1 MKLKVLIYTALMVLS
16 THVLSEDIDLY
27 VAHDITNTEKSRAVI
42 LFDTSGSMSWDV
54 QDGRTCYV
62 RERDRWGRYY
72 YKSVECFD
80 SSKTSK
86 SCYKR
91 SGYSY
96 YKANCKD
103 SRLRV
108 AKNAIKGLVND
119 NPDFEFGLMRLYS
132 SRGGYVVSGLGTEK
146 DTLLN
151 KIESLPGSGSTPIT
165 ETLWEAY
172 LYLTGRGLDQ
182 AKDRSARDKS
192 IEYGGNYISPF
203 KPVIGESKRCDNSIN
218 MILMTDGDPTGD
230 SDRNYK
236 ITQEYKNVFGTSPT
250 AYKSSYM
257 NSLAK
262 LLRGNENQVVDLYPN
277 TKQDKDF
284 ARVFT
289 IGFGSGMSSNG
300 KALLDQTAKDGG
312 GSYEHANT
320 ASELTTKLKET
331 ITKIREINDS
341 FASPAVSTNSADRTT
356 HRDALYYTMFLPK
369 THTRWKGNLKKLKL
383 KNGKIVDMGDKPA
396 LDEKGGIIGEG
407 ATTFWSAQTPNDGN
421 NIQQGGVN
429 GQLSKQ
435 ITRNIYSD
443 FGLGALYPFSYSKAL
458 EQMSADDLAEKLG
471 TNVNESE
478 NVMRWAA
485 GEDVLDENPDGLR
498 RKDIF
503 GDPLHSRPVT
513 MDFGNDDI
521 RVFIGTN
528 AGVLHAL
535 KDKGDTV
542 EESWAFM
549 PGSLLKIHKHQMN
562 KTPDTKEYGVDGPIN
577 IFHKDINRDGTV
589 NGNDKVWLFFG
600 LRRGGS
606 EYYGIDITNPDIPKL
621 MWGGPI
627 SPSRGGYEELGQTW
641 SKPLV
646 TYIRSQKEEPV
657 IIFGAGYDTNK
668 DNVLR
673 TTDDKGRGIFIADA
687 ATGKL
692 VWSLTKRNK
701 SPNKF
706 SGGHSI
712 AADLSLMDSDYDGF
726 TDRIYAADT
735 AGNIWRIDM
744 PKDSPTDDKEPWT
757 HFKLASLGSKTSSY
771 DRRFF
776 YQPLV
781 ARTYFSKV
789 TNTMS
794 DNGSYITRRD
804 TPYDAILIGSG
815 NRPSPLNTITQDQ
828 LFMLRDEN
836 TVTKSFQGD
845 DIPEPI
851 KMADLMQVQNEPF
864 YKVNSK
870 QEFYEQE
877 AILGEKKGWRYKLR
891 AGEKSLSQATVV
903 GGIAYFTTFMPA
915 TSSNE
920 NQCSLS
926 GGSGSLY
933 ALHMHYGARVFEK
946 LRYDTARD
954 VPDTPVISYQRE
966 ADKEGGY
973 KRNSGRLI
981 ISLKDTGD
989 TGSGPD
995 ISKPAEPFPT
1005 DKIRPPTP
1013 VFDDSGKPIFISKE
1027 KHGMTTKQMYIYK
1040 REDHDEK

>member
-1 MKLKVLIYTALMVLS
+1 MKLKVLIYTALIVFS
-16 THVLSEDIDLY
+16 SQVLSEDIDLY

-54 QDGRTCYV
+54 EDGEACYV
-62 RERDRWGRYY
+62 REKDWWGRSY
-72 YKSVECFD
+72 YKSVECFN
-80 SSKTSK
+80 SNNTSK
-86 SCYKR
+86 ACYKKY
-91 SGYSY
+91 SGRY
-96 YKANCKD
+96 YKVTCGD

-108 AKNAIKGLVND
+108 AKNAIKALVKD

-132 SRGGYVVSGLGTEK
+132 SNGGYVVSGLGAD
-146 DTLLN
+146 DTSLLN

-172 LYLTGRGLDQ
+172 LYLTGQGLDQ
-182 AKDRSARDKS
+182 AKYRSGRDTS
-192 IEYGGNYISPF
+192 VEYSGRYISPF
-203 KPVIGESKRCDNSIN
+203 KPVVGESKRCDNSIN

-230 SDRNYK
+230 NDRDYQIK
-236 ITQEYKNVFGTSPT
+236 QEYIRVFGTSPS
-250 AYKSSYM
+250 YYQGSYM

-262 LLRGNENQVVDLYPN
+262 LMRGSETQVVDLYP
-277 TKQDKDF
+277 TTSQDKDF

-289 IGFGSGMSSNG
+289 IGFGDGMSTSG
-300 KALLDQTAKDGG
+300 QALLNKTASDGG
-312 GSYEHANT
+312 GSYELAKT
-320 ASELTTKLKET
+320 DLELTEKLKDT

-356 HRDALYYTMFLPK
+356 HRDSLYYTMFLPK

-383 KNGKIVDMGDKPA
+383 KGGKIVDMNNKAA
-396 LDEKGGIIGEG
+396 LDEEGGIIGEG
-407 ATTFWSAQTPNDGN
+407 ATTFWSAQTPGDGN

-435 ITRNIYSD
+435 ITRKVYSD
-443 FGLGALYPFSYSKAL
+443 FNLGALYPFSYSKAL
-458 EQMSADDLAEKLG
+458 EQMSAEDLADKLG
-471 TNVNESE
+471 TDLADSE
-478 NVMRWAA
+478 KVMRWAV
-485 GEDVLDENPDGLR
+485 GEDVLGENPDSVR

-513 MDFGNDDI
+513 MDFGDDDI
-521 RVFIGTN
+521 RMFIGTN
-528 AGVLHAL
+528 AGVLHAF

-549 PGSLLKIHKHQMN
+549 PGSLLKLHKHQMN
-562 KTPDTKEYGVDGPIN
+562 KTPDTKMYGVDGPIN
-577 IFHKDINRDGTV
+577 IFHKDINRDGKV
-589 NGNDKVWLFFG
+589 NGDDKVWLFVG

-606 EYYGIDITNPDIPKL
+606 EYYGINITDPDKPKL

-627 SPSRGGYEELGQTW
+627 SPNRAGYEELGQTW

-646 TYIRSQKEEPV
+646 TYIRKQKEDPV

-673 TTDDKGRGIFIADA
+673 TADSQGRGIFIADA

-701 SPNKF
+701 LPHQF

-735 AGNIWRIDM
+735 AGNIWRVDM

-789 TNTMS
+789 TTTAT
-794 DNGSYITRRD
+794 DNGSYTTRRD
-804 TPYDAILIGSG
+804 TPYDAILVGSG

-828 LFMLRDEN
+828 LFMIRDEN
-836 TVTKSFQGD
+836 TVTKSFQGE
-845 DIPEPI
+845 DIPTPI
-851 KMADLMQVQNEPF
+851 KMADLMPVQNEPF

-877 AILGEKKGWRYKLR
+877 AILGEKKGWRFKLR
-891 AGEKSLSQATVV
+891 EGEKSLSQATVV

-915 TSSNE
+915 TSGNE

-926 GGSGSLY
+926 GGRGSLY
-933 ALHMHYGARVFEK
+933 ALHMHYGARVFNQV
-946 LRYDTARD
+946 RYDTARD

-966 ADKEGGY
+966 VVEGSGY
-973 KRNSGRLI
+973 KRNTGRLI
-981 ISLKDTGD
+981 IALKRSGD
-989 TGSGPD
+989 SGEGPD
-995 ISKPAEPFPT
+995 SSKPAEPFLT
-1005 DKIRPPTP
+1005 DRISGPIP
-1013 VFDDSGKPIFISKE
+1013 VLGADGKPSFISKE

>member
-1 MKLKVLIYTALMVLS
+1 MTLSRKIYSLLLVFSLNTFA
-16 THVLSEDIDLY
+16 EDIDLY
-27 VAHDITNTEKSRAVI
+27 VAHDITKTEKSRAVI

-62 RERDRWGRYY
+62 RERDSWGRTYY
-72 YKSVECFD
+72 RSVECFD

-86 SCYKR
+86 ACYKR
-91 SGYSY
+91 SRYSY

-108 AKNAIKGLVND
+108 AKNAIKGLVDD

-132 SRGGYVVSGLGTEK
+132 SYGGYVVSGLGTDK
-146 DTLLN
+146 NTLLN

-182 AKDRSARDKS
+182 AKNRGARDKS
-192 IEYGGNYISPF
+192 IESSGKYISPF

-230 SDRNYK
+230 TDRDYK
-236 ITQEYKNVFGTSPT
+236 IKEEYKKVFGSTPSS
-250 AYKSSYM
+250 YKNSYM

-262 LLRGNENQVVDLYPN
+262 LLRGTENQVVDLYAG
-277 TKQDKDF
+277 TSQDKDF

-289 IGFGSGMSSNG
+289 IGFGSGMSTNG
-300 KALLDQTAKDGG
+300 KALLDQSAKDGG

-320 ASELTTKLKET
+320 ASELTEKLKDT

-383 KNGKIVDMGDKPA
+383 KDGEIVDMHGRQA

-421 NIQQGGVN
+421 NIQQGGVA
-429 GQLSKQ
+429 GQLSRQ
-435 ITRNIYSD
+435 ITRNVYSD
-443 FGLGALYPFSYSKAL
+443 FGLGALHKFTYKKAL
-458 EQMSADDLAEKLG
+458 EQMKAEELASKLG
-471 TNVNESE
+471 TDLNQSE
-478 NVMRWAA
+478 QVMRWAV
-485 GEDVLDENPDGLR
+485 GEDVLGENPDGNR

-528 AGVLHAL
+528 AGVLHAF

-549 PGSLLKIHKHQMN
+549 PGSLLKLHKHQMN
-562 KTPDTKEYGVDGPIN
+562 KTPDTKMYGVDGPLN
-577 IFHKDINRDGTV
+577 IFHKDDNRDGKV
-589 NGNDKVWLFFG
+589 NGEDKVWLFAG
-600 LRRGGS
+600 LRRGGD
-606 EYYGIDITNPDIPKL
+606 EYYGLDITSPDSPKL

-627 SPSRGGYEELGQTW
+627 SPSKSGFEELGQTW

-646 TYIRSQKEEPV
+646 TYIRSKKEDPV

-673 TTDDKGRGIFIADA
+673 TNDSKGRGLFIVDA
-687 ATGKL
+687 ASGRL
-692 VWSLTKRNK
+692 VWSLTKRNPL
-701 SPNKF
+701 PNKF

-712 AADLSLMDSDYDGF
+712 AADLSIMDSDYDGF

-735 AGNIWRIDM
+735 AGNIWRVDM

-757 HFKLASLGSKTSSY
+757 HFKFAQLGSKTSSY

-789 TNTMS
+789 TKTIT
-794 DNGSYITRRD
+794 DNGSYTTRRD

-815 NRPSPLNTITQDQ
+815 NRPSPLNTVTQDQ
-828 LFMLRDEN
+828 LFMIRDEN
-836 TVTKSFQGD
+836 TVTRSFQGD
-845 DIPEPI
+845 EVPTVI
-851 KMADLMQVQNEPF
+851 KMADLMPVQNEPF
-864 YKVNSK
+864 YSVKSK
-870 QEFYEQE
+870 QAFYDKE
-877 AILGEKKGWRYKLR
+877 AELGEKKGWRFKLR
-891 AGEKSLSQATVV
+891 EGEKALAQATVV
-903 GGIAYFTTFMPA
+903 GGIAYYTTFKPA
-915 TSSNE
+915 SSTNE

-933 ALHMHYGARVFEK
+933 ALHMHYGARVYDEI
-946 LRYDTARD
+946 RYDTARD

-966 ADKEGGY
+966 AKEEGGH
-973 KRNSGRLI
+973 KRNTGSLI
-981 ISLKDTGD
+981 IPLKPI
-989 TGSGPD
+989 TGSGTHPNTNSPGEP
-995 ISKPAEPFPT
+995 IKPPRIPG
-1005 DKIRPPTP
+1005 PLP
-1013 VFDDSGKPIFISKE
+1013 VLDAAGKPTFISSE
-1027 KHGMTTKQMYIYK
+1027 EHGMTTKQMYIYK